1 DLSESGQNVTLTCRA
16 ANNNTIVVEWSRAD
30 LDEYV
35 LLYRDE
41 GSVLEEQHPSF
52 KNRVDLQDR
61 QMKDGDVSLILKDV
75 MINDTGTYE
84 CRVIQG
90 GPSHQK
96 TVIKNKPICIIYFH
110 VKKGFSL
117 PHSSEL
123 HFPDLFNRVIAH
135 VLLLCLSLNNCISQ
149 YLKEKLLP
157 SDHLQVSLN
166 RPNQMLNGEVKPFI
180 LAVAQL
186 EETLWKPMKKKLF
199 KAELKRVQQYEV
211 DVTLD
216 PDTANPALILCD
228 DRKQVYHSDV
238 KKKLPDNSE
247 RFSQC
252 VCVLG
257 EQSFS
262 SGRFYFEVE
271 VKGKTEWD
279 LGVAR
284 KSIDRKANIILSPQ
298 NGFWTVL
305 LRNGNEYKAFGVFVD
320 YEEGLVSFYDVNA
333 AALIYS
339 FTGCSFTHKLHP
351 YFGPSLNHGGNNSA
365 PLIICPVNQPI
376 ND

>member
-1 DLSESGQNVTLTCRA
+1 MVDFFTFLYLTVFNLIFPKIIPAESGQNVTLTCRA

-110 VKKGFSL
+110 VVPQG
-117 PHSSEL
+117 
-123 HFPDLFNRVIAH
+123 D
-135 VLLLCLSLNNCISQ
+135 LLCVSTC
-149 YLKEKLLP
+149 
-157 SDHLQVSLN
+157 DTHLQHN
-166 RPNQMLNGEVKPFI
+166 RTEVRVHPPSYEGTVVR
-180 LAVAQL
+180 AVAQL